1 MDSGN
6 SGSMQS
12 SSCGDEIEEYDSRG
26 ESNQFS
32 MFLNNPPLS
41 TPTAPA
47 TAAAPRTRSISHHLL
62 NPPPQSVSLQQ
73 QMFDPLANYYMDSL
87 QKSSSTSNQNSFL
100 NLDMMWSKGTTT
112 ARSEQNNNDLSTLMI
127 PSSSSTSSSHHQ
139 NQQAILLSQG
149 MMVGQTR
156 ENINVVGS
164 VPTTHHSLSLDHHH
178 QQRGTS
184 LTNDQQNLQNNNNN
198 MGSRN
203 PKKRSRASRRA
214 PTTVLTTDTTN
225 FRAMVQEF
233 TGIPAPPFSS
243 PFPRT
248 RLDLFGSSRSISSSS
263 SHMDPPQQP
272 PYLLRP
278 FAHKIHHSFPPSSS
292 SMVENL
298 LASNNSA
305 TINYH
310 NLSQHQQNH
319 HPPPLI
325 QQHNQILGFQSISQT
340 PTTKYQIGSH
350 QQPSLEITP
359 NVDSHIKRGSV
370 FEDLSHVNNTNIGN
384 VVHHRQNMVPTS
396 SDRVNNNM
404 CNSSS
409 ENQWGT
415 RTSSTSINGGDH
427 GGILGSLS
435 GIEERNCT
443 SDFGLVK
450 GQECAVVATTT
461 TRGEG
466 TVESWINCSSS
477 D

>member
-1 MDSGN
+1 
-6 SGSMQS
+6 
-12 SSCGDEIEEYDSRG
+12 
-26 ESNQFS
+26 
-32 MFLNNPPLS
+32 
-41 TPTAPA
+41 
-47 TAAAPRTRSISHHLL
+47 
-62 NPPPQSVSLQQ
+62 
-73 QMFDPLANYYMDSL
+73 
-87 QKSSSTSNQNSFL
+87 
-100 NLDMMWSKGTTT
+100 
-112 ARSEQNNNDLSTLMI
+112 
-127 PSSSSTSSSHHQ
+127 
-139 NQQAILLSQG
+139 
-149 MMVGQTR
+149 
-156 ENINVVGS
+156 
-164 VPTTHHSLSLDHHH
+164 
-178 QQRGTS
+178 
-184 LTNDQQNLQNNNNN
+184 
-198 MGSRN
+198 
-203 PKKRSRASRRA
+203 
-214 PTTVLTTDTTN
+214 
-225 FRAMVQEF
+225 
-233 TGIPAPPFSS
+233 
-243 PFPRT
+243 
-248 RLDLFGSSRSISSSS
+248 
-263 SHMDPPQQP
+263 MDPPQQP

-370 FEDLSHVNNTNIGN
+370 FEDLAHVNNTNIGN

-427 GGILGSLS
+427 GGILGPLS

-450 GQECAVVATTT
+450 GQECAVVSTT